1 MRPHKKVNRG
11 WARAYGPIS
20 AEGGHKAHL
29 SALAYLSDR
38 LFLATAW
45 DVHQSKAS
53 LLDSYQ
59 QPKHQ
64 NPPGVDQE
72 RKNLSSVPDGSAT
85 KPELGML
92 VSLDHSIYFHDA
104 KGFRA
109 DEWMLTE
116 KESPWAGDGRGMVI
130 QRIYTQHGKL
140 IASCFQEVG
149 SRDQG

>member
-1 MRPHKKVNRG
+1 MYRRWV
-11 WARAYGPIS
+11 RAYGPIS

-29 SALAYLSDR
+29 IALAYLTDR
-38 LFLATAW
+38 LFLGIAW
-45 DVHQSKAS
+45 DLHQSIAS
-53 LLDSYQ
+53 RSDSNQ
-59 QPKHQ
+59 RPKHQ
-64 NPPGVDQE
+64 KPPEADQE
-72 RKNLSSVPDGSAT
+72 RKNLSSSAPDGSAT
-85 KPELGML
+85 NSELGMM

-116 KESPWAGDGRGMVI
+116 MESPWAGNGRCMVT

-149 SRDQG
+149 SQDQG